1 MSLIFLGFFIMAFVM
16 SRIMQDVFFTLGGGG
31 VAAMGLTLFFA
42 ALWIQNNVSKRDN
55 QPEES
60 HSLAYV
66 MMEIAYSQE
75 SEKRLDGNRAFGF
88 VLIALGMFMLAVAG
102 IFGLF
107 AVLWPLSTAGTWA
120 LAGGAI
126 LYDWEKRKT

>member
-107 AVLWPLSTAGTWA
+107 AVLWPLSTAGTWV